1 MPKPSASKNI
11 QQIVKRILQKTEA
24 VIDEIQSLDKLV
36 PLGSV
41 LIQQVK
47 YLIVALQKEVL
58 AEIEFPGNRDIPLMN
73 TIRLKFLTL
82 YWMAQH
88 HIFPQVL
95 EQLAEVHCFC
105 VKIYSMLEHEVQQR

>member
-1 MPKPSASKNI
+1 MLKPLTSIKI
-11 QQIVKRILQKTEA
+11 QQIVKRVLQKTEN

-36 PLGSV
+36 PLGSE

-47 YLIVALQKEVL
+47 YLIVALHQEIL

-95 EQLAEVHCFC
+95 EQLAEVHCFLRN
-105 VKIYSMLEHEVQQR
+105 IYSI

>member
-1 MPKPSASKNI
+1 M
-11 QQIVKRILQKTEA
+11 
-24 VIDEIQSLDKLV
+24 DEIQSLDKLV

-41 LIQQVK
+41 MIQQVK
-47 YLIVALQKEVL
+47 YLIVDLHQEIL
-58 AEIEFPGNRDIPLMN
+58 TEIEFPGNRDIPLMN

-95 EQLAEVHCFC
+95 EQLADLHYFLRR
-105 VKIYSMLEHEVQQR
+105 IFSMLEHGVQPR